1 MEKQKMIKKKWL
13 LYIGQENKIEVN
25 HEEEKIPN
33 I

>member
-1 MEKQKMIKKKWL
+1 MEKQKMIKKWL